1 MNPRLPKDF
10 LYLSMS
16 VANRETGNSR
26 LFIAEFQGSVFS
38 WNVRRTP
45 NVGHSSEALGLC
57 KQKKAGAAVWT
68 SAHGTKTP
76 FHRFQP
82 SSISALTGRAIILF
96 LISLAN
102 RLCRAVGP
110 VGRSGSAGRAESGGT
125 CGCGMPRGGQVIPS
139 WKAFWHRR

>member
-57 KQKKAGAAVWT
+57 KQRKRARQSGQALMARRLH
-68 SAHGTKTP
+68 SIDSNPAQ
-76 FHRFQP
+76 FQ
-82 SSISALTGRAIILF
+82 L
-96 LISLAN
+96 
-102 RLCRAVGP
+102 
-110 VGRSGSAGRAESGGT
+110 
-125 CGCGMPRGGQVIPS
+125 
-139 WKAFWHRR
+139 